1 MTAPRDDMPAGL
13 ETLPACG
20 PAREN
25 RRTAIALHPFD
36 PGSVRT
42 VATPSGETIEQVVR
56 RHVADPI
63 LRAHLVAELDGIEV
77 ARDSWAT
84 TPVYEGDFLLLRVR
98 PSGDDGAKILR
109 TVLQIA
115 VVALATWVTGGA
127 GGAMAAQSFWA
138 GAAAATVMV
147 VGNLAINAL
156 IPPPQPDFSQP
167 SLPSPTYSV
176 DGARNQALPYRPMP
190 VLFGEHRVFPPLQG
204 VPVQEIVGDDVYL
217 RYLLNLGP
225 MPLAYDVADIKIG
238 ETPISEYSGVEY
250 EIRATPDDPPITLY
264 RDDPFTEAVGTLLDG
279 AGWVSRTSQTETTE
293 LVAVFA
299 FPQGLGQ
306 VDDKGRNKALS
317 ASVEMR
323 YRPTGSSEPW
333 VYYRP
338 TAPQGN
344 SAAAAVG
351 RDRLSWFVAEPD
363 LVDWAGNMPGGTA
376 SGSHTVTR
384 SDPGKPF
391 RVALRAAVP
400 KGQYDVEVRRVDT
413 AQGDGK
419 QKFDRVEWG
428 ALRSI
433 SARDPMPLTG
443 YAYMAVYVKASDQL
457 SGVVDAINLVL
468 KRKAP
473 TLAAAIANAA
483 EPDLSLVAASDW
495 TAETATRNPAD
506 NTLFLYRGGH
516 TQRPLPDARIDWPA
530 WTAFWIWN
538 RDNNYSVDY
547 VIDTEMTRAKAAQ
560 LLCATGRARPIW
572 INGKLS
578 VVIDGPRLDGER
590 QLFTPRSTRGF
601 RVRKTFPGDVHA
613 LRINFTNREQGYR
626 EDEML
631 VFADGYS
638 EYGEVEGTVAAS
650 FYEQLQLPGVT
661 DPEIVWRL
669 GRFWLYTALLQT
681 ETVEFD
687 VDVESVASRIGDLV
701 AVQHDVMLVGLG
713 SGRVKSLTTDG
724 SGDVTAITLDEAGD
738 ASSGH
743 LVMEEGKDYA
753 IRWRFV
759 EEAGEGTGSYQVSV
773 SASLPVSTVAGV
785 VETLQLPAPVDPAD
799 APKVGDL
806 VAFGE
811 TGLETAP
818 LLIKRIRPSRNFDAM
833 ILGVAYAPER
843 FEADNGTV
851 PAFNTRI
858 TLPRAPKPPQP
869 TLAETYVTEDGIFV
883 RFDVPESYAES
894 LTGFQVRWRQS
905 PESGSIA
912 RFDRLPDL
920 RSDERVVVL
929 PPGVPGR
936 TFDVEITSLGPDGRA
951 GDSLLITGLAAS
963 DALAQPSGVAVTPAT
978 FAGPDGASVP
988 GVTVTWTAVEDP
1000 RVADLLV
1007 YAKAQGAS
1015 AAGYRVIFS
1024 DTPRAGA
1031 GEIRGLVPGK
1041 AYDFGFAFR
1050 DERGAM
1056 SDPLVEIANVTVPNT
1071 LVANDATGPT
1081 AAIDAARDAI
1091 NDAQGRADATLADA
1105 AGKLAE
1111 AAETG
1116 LQDSLL
1122 NWIEDPT
1129 GSDGW
1134 VADDGGFIIGKT
1146 TGFKAMWPSLAS
1158 GEQTTKVLWFPHE
1171 KAVKPGVL
1179 VQAGVEVAVEGV
1191 TSEAILEAVWYDA
1204 AGSVLATEA
1213 MDNAA
1218 SGRLADVVQAP
1229 ALAATV
1235 RFRLVPD
1242 ASTSGQGSVAVSEPF
1257 TAFARPGQT
1266 TADAFQDPAS
1276 ETRSRFLS
1284 IERSMGEMAGSVRQS
1299 LTENRRARAVITSI
1313 MATQVGQ
1320 DSAIAAAKT
1329 EVLTTVSGIYVT
1341 SAYAIETFQTES
1353 QVNQSI
1359 GSYQFAVGAITDT
1372 ISGHATTTAGAV
1384 ADIETGAAY
1393 WETLVEASG
1402 SNPAIA
1408 GLTAGKDGSAVTL
1421 GGDALYF
1428 INFVGGTSIKAME
1441 VVGGDVRISNDLYV
1455 DNAII
1460 MAAGG
1465 AVRGGAS
1472 GYLTGTGFF
1481 LGYDGSAYKLAVG
1494 NPAGQYMAWDGATLA
1509 ITGDFTRSFG
1519 SSGLLTMGDLGAGR
1533 TGFEILNSAG
1543 VEAFYVDDTGAMR
1556 LNGDALPTTRAG
1568 TAPSTP
1574 SPGEWWFDTSDD
1586 TEYRWNGSTWDVWG
1600 SYGARWTDNVYDRP
1614 ANLVALTGSEGI
1626 NNSGITIGSNGL
1638 LTGAGGG
1645 QVTIS
1650 GLGYVGDLNA
1660 TAGANWATNVAGRPT
1675 ELTDGR
1681 ITAGLDANGD
1691 LVRNITSSRATS
1703 SDLLRRTGGG
1713 LFNGDLDATLG
1724 ATWGDNVISIPANLA
1739 ALTGS
1744 EGIQNSAVSIG
1755 SNGALTGAGGGQ
1767 VTIAGLGYT
1776 GALNATYGATWGNN
1790 VASIPSNL
1798 ASLTGA
1804 ESILNSGISIAANG
1818 SLSGGGGG
1826 QVTIAGLGYTGAL
1839 NANYI
1844 TNTNELTDGA
1854 GLGNTAAWG
1863 SVSGRPANLS
1873 SLSGGESILNSGIT
1887 IGANGALTG
1896 GGGGQVTLG
1905 GLGAGTLAT
1914 KSSVSDTELASGKA
1928 LIQTQ
1933 SGAPTPTSVR
1943 MVQDTTTGVVYAD
1956 DGISARRISQDVYTN
1971 TGGNQAINATAAG
1984 IYEVVAKVAL
1994 ENCDEN
2000 TLVGFNGSGIGYS
2013 SATANASSAAVEGQ
2027 WAVIASATETAEGST
2042 INTNV
2047 VGSSQ
2052 VLAEGATDGLQYF
2065 NDGGDTLEQS
2075 SDFVSNVSPK
2085 FLDGSITGGTVYIHL
2100 GLRVS
2105 SGSGTINAGSCLL
2118 RVPRLS

>member
-1 MTAPRDDMPAGL
+1 MPPVAAAASGIANFLAATAFTIGTVSVSWGTVLMTTTSLASSLIASSNKPRG
-13 ETLPACG
+13 
-20 PAREN
+20 N
-25 RRTAIALHPFD
+25 
-36 PGSVRT
+36 
-42 VATPSGETIEQVVR
+42 
-56 RHVADPI
+56 VADPARNIGVGVDAFMPRKCVYGRTAVSGDRIFADTYSNNQKLGQVLALSVGMISGVTGVVMNETETTLDGSGFVQTAPWTGKMRLQFKNGTDDKTAYSVLSSGSSHWTSNHRGRGVSDVFWELTFDQDAYSGGVPVPLFVGDYALVYDPRLDSTNGGSGSHRYNDCTTWEFSRSGPLQALQYLIGIFQNGKRVWGLGVPVDLIDFDSFAAAADVCEYTINSKPRFTSAGAVAADDDPQQVLEAFAASFGGAIFPSGGLIRCMAAAPVTASLTLTDDDLDGGVEFVGNPALRDAVNTVRVKFTDPQRDYRTNTTKDITDTDYVEEDNDEI
-63 LRAHLVAELDGIEV
+63 LDEEFPALMCDDADCAHRLGRLRLANKREPRTIRARWKAKAFRLREGLTVNVNSSRLGVSEKMMVLERSLRPDGTVELTLRTETDAKYAAMDDFTQDMPSFARVTRYDPTSVPAPVSDDWTVTAVELDG
-77 ARDSWAT
+77 
-84 TPVYEGDFLLLRVR
+84 
-98 PSGDDGAKILR
+98 
-109 TVLQIA
+109 
-115 VVALATWVTGGA
+115 
-127 GGAMAAQSFWA
+127 
-138 GAAAATVMV
+138 
-147 VGNLAINAL
+147 
-156 IPPPQPDFSQP
+156 
-167 SLPSPTYSV
+167 
-176 DGARNQALPYRPMP
+176 
-190 VLFGEHRVFPPLQG
+190 
-204 VPVQEIVGDDVYL
+204 
-217 RYLLNLGP
+217 
-225 MPLAYDVADIKIG
+225 
-238 ETPISEYSGVEY
+238 
-250 EIRATPDDPPITLY
+250 
-264 RDDPFTEAVGTLLDG
+264 
-279 AGWVSRTSQTETTE
+279 
-293 LVAVFA
+293 
-299 FPQGLGQ
+299 
-306 VDDKGRNKALS
+306 
-317 ASVEMR
+317 
-323 YRPTGSSEPW
+323 
-333 VYYRP
+333 
-338 TAPQGN
+338 
-344 SAAAAVG
+344 
-351 RDRLSWFVAEPD
+351 
-363 LVDWAGNMPGGTA
+363 
-376 SGSHTVTR
+376 
-384 SDPGKPF
+384 
-391 RVALRAAVP
+391 
-400 KGQYDVEVRRVDT
+400 
-413 AQGDGK
+413 
-419 QKFDRVEWG
+419 
-428 ALRSI
+428 
-433 SARDPMPLTG
+433 
-443 YAYMAVYVKASDQL
+443 
-457 SGVVDAINLVL
+457 
-468 KRKAP
+468 
-473 TLAAAIANAA
+473 
-483 EPDLSLVAASDW
+483 
-495 TAETATRNPAD
+495 
-506 NTLFLYRGGH
+506 
-516 TQRPLPDARIDWPA
+516 
-530 WTAFWIWN
+530 
-538 RDNNYSVDY
+538 
-547 VIDTEMTRAKAAQ
+547 
-560 LLCATGRARPIW
+560 
-572 INGKLS
+572 
-578 VVIDGPRLDGER
+578 
-590 QLFTPRSTRGF
+590 
-601 RVRKTFPGDVHA
+601 
-613 LRINFTNREQGYR
+613 
-626 EDEML
+626 
-631 VFADGYS
+631 
-638 EYGEVEGTVAAS
+638 
-650 FYEQLQLPGVT
+650 
-661 DPEIVWRL
+661 
-669 GRFWLYTALLQT
+669 
-681 ETVEFD
+681 
-687 VDVESVASRIGDLV
+687 
-701 AVQHDVMLVGLG
+701 
-713 SGRVKSLTTDG
+713 
-724 SGDVTAITLDEAGD
+724 GD
-738 ASSGH
+738 AQIPVIRVSG
-743 LVMEEGKDYA
+743 
-753 IRWRFV
+753 
-759 EEAGEGTGSYQVSV
+759 
-773 SASLPVSTVAGV
+773 GV
-785 VETLQLPAPVDPAD
+785 
-799 APKVGDL
+799 
-806 VAFGE
+806 
-811 TGLETAP
+811 
-818 LLIKRIRPSRNFDAM
+818 
-833 ILGVAYAPER
+833 
-843 FEADNGTV
+843 
-851 PAFNTRI
+851 
-858 TLPRAPKPPQP
+858 
-869 TLAETYVTEDGIFV
+869 
-883 RFDVPESYAES
+883 
-894 LTGFQVRWRQS
+894 
-905 PESGSIA
+905 
-912 RFDRLPDL
+912 
-920 RSDERVVVL
+920 
-929 PPGVPGR
+929 
-936 TFDVEITSLGPDGRA
+936 
-951 GDSLLITGLAAS
+951 
-963 DALAQPSGVAVTPAT
+963 
-978 FAGPDGASVP
+978 
-988 GVTVTWTAVEDP
+988 
-1000 RVADLLV
+1000 
-1007 YAKAQGAS
+1007 
-1015 AAGYRVIFS
+1015 
-1024 DTPRAGA
+1024 
-1031 GEIRGLVPGK
+1031 
-1041 AYDFGFAFR
+1041 
-1050 DERGAM
+1050 
-1056 SDPLVEIANVTVPNT
+1056 SDPLVRSVLVEYKKTADSDWQRFEEAVNAATVQVDITGVSPNT
-1071 LVANDATGPT
+1071 SYDVRVTYRNASGVLGTSPLQLDPVTSTANLVSTDATAPT
-1081 AAIDAARDAI
+1081 AAIEAARVAI

-1122 NWIEDPT
+1122 NWIEHPT

-1229 ALAATV
+1229 ASAATV

-1242 ASTSGQGSVAVSEPF
+1242 ASTSGQGSIAVSEPF

-1299 LTENRRARAVITSI
+1299 LTENRRARAVITST

-1329 EVLTTVSGIYVT
+1329 EVLSTVSSTYLT
-1341 SAYAIETFQTES
+1341 QATAAETYYTEA
-1353 QVNQSI
+1353 QVNNAI
-1359 GSYQFAVGAITDT
+1359 ATYQITVGAVTDTISAHVNLNAGAITD
-1372 ISGHATTTAGAV
+1372 
-1384 ADIETGAAY
+1384 IEDGAAY
-1393 WETLVEASG
+1393 FSVAVAAG
-1402 SNPAIA
+1402 GGNPAIYEMI
-1408 GLTAGKDGSAVTL
+1408 AGKDGSAISL

-1428 INFVGGTSIKAME
+1428 VNTVGGTSIKAME
-1441 VVGGDVRISNDLYV
+1441 VVSGDVRISNDLYV

-1465 AVRGGAS
+1465 AIRGGAS

-2085 FLDGSITGGTVYIHL
+2085 FLDGSITGGSVYIHL

>member
-42 VATPSGETIEQVVR
+42 VATPSGETIEQVVC

-115 VVALATWVTGGA
+115 VVALATWVGGGA
-127 GGAMAAQSFWA
+127 GGAIATQFWA
-138 GAAAATVMV
+138 AAAAATVMV

-530 WTAFWIWN
+530 WAAFWIWN

-724 SGDVTAITLDEAGD
+724 SGNVTAITLDEAGD

-905 PESGSIA
+905 PESGSTA

-951 GDSLLITGLAAS
+951 GDPLLITGLAAS
-963 DALAQPSGVAVTPAT
+963 DALAQPSGVAVTPVT

-1015 AAGYRVIFS
+1015 AASYRVIFS

-1229 ALAATV
+1229 ASAATV

-1465 AVRGGAS
+1465 AIRGGAS
-1472 GYLTGTGFF
+1472 GYLSGTGFF

-1556 LNGDALPTTRAG
+1556 LNGDALPTTRAP
-1568 TAPSTP
+1568 TAPVSP
-1574 SPGEWWFDTSDD
+1574 RPGEWWFDTSSD
-1586 TEYRWNGSTWDVWG
+1586 TQYRWGGASWDEWATIGGTWG
-1600 SYGARWTDNVYDRP
+1600 DNIAGRP

-1776 GALNATYGATWGNN
+1776 GALNA
-1790 VASIPSNL
+1790 
-1798 ASLTGA
+1798 
-1804 ESILNSGISIAANG
+1804 
-1818 SLSGGGGG
+1818 
-1826 QVTIAGLGYTGAL
+1826 
-1839 NANYI
+1839 NYI

-1873 SLSGGESILNSGIT
+1873 SLTGAESILNSGIT

-1994 ENCDEN
+1994 EDCDEN

-2065 NDGGDTLEQS
+2065 NDGGDILEQS